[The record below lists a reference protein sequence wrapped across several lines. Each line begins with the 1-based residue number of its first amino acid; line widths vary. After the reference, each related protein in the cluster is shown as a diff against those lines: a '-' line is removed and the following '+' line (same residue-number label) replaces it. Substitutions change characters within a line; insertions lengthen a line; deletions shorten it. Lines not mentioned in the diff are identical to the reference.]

1 MNFSELKL
9 DAKQKMKGK
18 YSEAII
24 MMLVFGVISFIA
36 AQFDLALSKSL
47 GMVTEDSQ
55 NTLNIFTLLVSIIFG
70 LGITSF
76 FLKISRGESP
86 QWKEM
91 YSKTNRIPDY
101 FVLNLLIGIFVFLWT
116 LLLIIPGIIASISYS
131 LAQYIMLDEPNLS
144 PMDCIRKSKEMMKGH
159 KGECF
164 CLALSFIGWII
175 LGIFTLGILY
185 FWLVPYMSVTMCN
198 FYNKLKGDKVTSKKP
213 KLVQKEEKA

>member
-1 MNFSELKL
+1 M
-9 DAKQKMKGK
+9 
-18 YSEAII
+18 
-24 MMLVFGVISFIA
+24 
-36 AQFDLALSKSL
+36 
-47 GMVTEDSQ
+47 
-55 NTLNIFTLLVSIIFG
+55 
-70 LGITSF
+70 
-76 FLKISRGESP
+76 
-86 QWKEM
+86 
-91 YSKTNRIPDY
+91 
-101 FVLNLLIGIFVFLWT
+101 
-116 LLLIIPGIIASISYS
+116 LIIPGIIASISYS

-198 FYNKLKGDKVTSKKP
+198 FYNKLKGDKVTNKEP